1 VTARCRVARRRLQ
14 LQGKSKEKAGG
25 VMEGRRR
32 GAGLEDGKVLVA
44 MRTS

>member
-1 VTARCRVARRRLQ
+1 VTAGCGVARRRLQ
-14 LQGKSKEKAGG
+14 LESKEKAGG

-44 MRTS
+44 MQTS